1 MNESSPAPREETNG
15 REPAQESRDG
25 FRADIPLAILE
36 SVRQHDR
43 PAEVLEDEDLSISLP
58 RRLGLTGVVDS
69 QIHRYREAQKRRERV
84 SAEQVADLL
93 RLVLR
98 RPDSEP
104 ILREAGYAIARHNI
118 GKPIYRIAAVGRFL
132 PAGLRM
138 RLAQRSLR
146 RLLRRIGG
154 GAPVRITRAPFRVEM
169 DGPVTARVDRW
180 AIACILYSAAIE
192 HAIHHTT
199 GKTPHVEHESCEAR
213 GDSACAWTVGEPP
226 TQAD

>member
-1 MNESSPAPREETNG
+1 MNESSPAPREETNR

-25 FRADIPLAILE
+25 FRADLPLAILE
-36 SVRQHDR
+36 SVRHHDR

-69 QIHRYREAQKRRERV
+69 QIHRYRDAQRRGERV
-84 SAEQVADLL
+84 SAAQVADLL

-104 ILREAGYAIARHNI
+104 ILREAGYAIARDHV
-118 GKPIYRIAAVGRFL
+118 GKRISRLAAIGRFL
-132 PAGLRM
+132 PNGLRM
-138 RLAQRSLR
+138 RIAQRSLR

-154 GAPVRITRAPFRVEM
+154 GVPVRITRSPFRIEM

-192 HAIHHTT
+192 HAVHHVT
-199 GKTPHVEHESCEAR
+199 GKTWHVEHDSCEAR
-213 GDSACAWTVGEPP
+213 GDSTCTWTVG
-226 TQAD
+226 

>member
-1 MNESSPAPREETNG
+1 MNESSPAPREETNR

-25 FRADIPLAILE
+25 FRADLPLAILE
-36 SVRQHDR
+36 SVRHHDR

-69 QIHRYREAQKRRERV
+69 QIHRYREAQRRGERV
-84 SAEQVADLL
+84 SAAQVADLL

-104 ILREAGYAIARHNI
+104 ILREAGYAIARDHI
-118 GKPIYRIAAVGRFL
+118 GKRISRPAAIGRFL
-132 PAGLRM
+132 PNGLRM
-138 RLAQRSLR
+138 RIAQRSLR

-154 GAPVRITRAPFRVEM
+154 GVPVRITRSPFRVEM

-192 HAIHHTT
+192 HTVRHAT
-199 GKTPHVEHESCEAR
+199 GKTCHVEHDSCEAR
-213 GDSACAWTVGEPP
+213 GDGTCSWTVG
-226 TQAD
+226 